1 MWNPRIEFDSSV
13 STIQYSTASTTS
25 KCKPP
30 LFFLWNNHRHLHYI
44 NLFWPFKLLIEL
56 SKQTISYK
64 TTYDIRAKGS
74 VHRKC
79 SRISNFHLRLSLL
92 YIYFLYCHITS
103 KLKHVVI
110 GGFPT
115 FIWKTKVLTRI
126 SYFYLCQDTVEQ
138 EQLLRVFHTYLKANA
153 GHI

>member
-1 MWNPRIEFDSSV
+1 MLETLFLDCRWIQLRMPRQV
-13 STIQYSTASTTS
+13 
-25 KCKPP
+25 
-30 LFFLWNNHRHLHYI
+30 FLCDGQ
-44 NLFWPFKLLIEL
+44 
-56 SKQTISYK
+56 KQTISYK

-153 GHI
+153 GHIWSKLLHVCCSK